1 MLKTR
6 SKLMMFS
13 LLNSLV
19 IFTTFSAWSQSIPLA
34 ITGKNPSGEML
45 TLDLTRDQ
53 LEQLPQ
59 TTLST
64 NLPWLEQSATFEGV
78 RLLTLI
84 KHFDLPTSKLKLI
97 ALNDYSV
104 VINHDYITQ
113 YNPLLAIKKD
123 GRYLKVRDYGPYW
136 VIISLNEHPEAAE
149 TKHLGNMVWQ
159 LTVIEAHE

>member
-1 MLKTR
+1 MQKAR
-6 SKLMMFS
+6 SKLLMFC
-13 LLNSLV
+13 LLNFLFL
-19 IFTTFSAWSQSIPLA
+19 FTAFAAWSQPTPLV
-34 ITGKNPSGEML
+34 ITGQNPSGEML
-45 TLDLTRDQ
+45 TLEIQRNQ

-84 KHFDLPTSKLKLI
+84 EHFDLPANKLKLL

-123 GRYLKVRDYGPYW
+123 GQYLKVRDYGPYW
-136 VIISLNEHPEAAE
+136 VIISLNEYPEAAE
-149 TKHLGNMVWQ
+149 TKHLANMVWQ
-159 LTVIEAHE
+159 LTVIEAH